1 MVAIPSQPRVVKF
14 GVFEVD
20 FQTREVR
27 KSGMNQKLAGQPF
40 RVLQALLENPHELV
54 TREQLRQR
62 LWPANTFVDYD
73 MALKKAVNRLREV
86 LGDSAEN
93 PHFIETIPRQGYR
106 FIGTI
111 QAAHGHGSPPASAT
125 LLSTRG
131 ARWSWIAGAG
141 LGALALVLVAFNA
154 GRLRTRIFAGS
165 HPPGIHSLAVLPL
178 SNLSGDPEQEYFAD
192 GMTDELITD
201 LAQISALRVIS
212 RTSVMHY
219 KGTSKTLPQ
228 IARELNADAVLEG
241 SVQRSGD
248 QVRIRAQLIYAVTDR
263 HLWAESYEGSL
274 RDVLGLQNKVA
285 SEIARQIRIQV
296 TPEEK
301 TRLANARPVNLE
313 AHEAYLK
320 ARYYLNQRTE
330 KGFQQSVRYFNEA
343 TQEDPNDSLGY
354 AGLADSYILLGEY
367 SLLPAKEAFAKART
381 AAAKALELDDS
392 LAEAHNALAAVKV
405 DYDWDWAGA
414 ESEFRRAIEL
424 NPGYATAHQ
433 WYAEL
438 LSQISRHEEALAQIK
453 LAEQLDP
460 FSLIINVVHGDA
472 LRCAG
477 QNDMSMEQLQKA
489 LEIDPNFAHAHF
501 QLGMTYLRKEA
512 FGDAIAE
519 LQRAVSLSPN
529 VTDYKGGLGYAYAVA
544 GKRPEAQK
552 LLKELKARSKQGYV
566 PRFYI
571 AGIYAGLGEKDQ
583 AMANLEKA
591 YDQHEQGLAVM
602 KREPMFDPLRSDARF
617 QELLRRM
624 NLPND
629 STPSGISRN

>member
-1 MVAIPSQPRVVKF
+1 MVANPSQLRVVKF

-20 FQTREVR
+20 FQSLEVR
-27 KSGMNQKLAGQPF
+27 KSGMKQKLAGQPF
-40 RVLQALLENPHELV
+40 HVLRALLENPHEIV

-62 LWPANTFVDYD
+62 LWPENTFIDFD
-73 MALKKAVNRLREV
+73 LALKKAVNRLREV

-111 QAAHGHGSPPASAT
+111 EAVGGHEGLPASVIDPSAG
-125 LLSTRG
+125 STR
-131 ARWSWIAGAG
+131 WKWVAGAG
-141 LGALALVLVAFNA
+141 LGVLALLLLVFNT
-154 GRLRTRIFAGS
+154 GEFRTRIFAGS
-165 HPPGIHSLAVLPL
+165 RPPEIHSLAVLPL

-228 IARELNADAVLEG
+228 IARELNADAILEG
-241 SVQRSGD
+241 SVQRSGEE
-248 QVRIRAQLIYAVTDR
+248 VRIRAQLIYAASDR

-274 RDVLGLQNKVA
+274 RDVLQLQNKVA

-301 TRLANARPVNLE
+301 ARLTNARPVNLE

-320 ARYYLNQRTE
+320 GRYYLNQRTE
-330 KGFQQSVRYFNEA
+330 NGFQQSVRYFEEA
-343 TQEDPNDSLGY
+343 MQKDPSYALGY
-354 AGLADSYILLGEY
+354 AGLADTYVLLGEY
-367 SLLPAKEAFAKART
+367 SLLPAEEAFPKAR
-381 AAAKALELDDS
+381 AAATKALELDDS

-405 DYDWDWAGA
+405 DYDWDWPGA
-414 ESEFRRAIEL
+414 EREFRRAILL
-424 NPGYATAHQ
+424 NPGYAMAHQ
-433 WYAEL
+433 WYSEL
-438 LSQISRHEEALAQIK
+438 LSQIGRHDEALAEIQ

-460 FSLIINVVHGDA
+460 FSLIINVVYGDA

-477 QNDMSMEQLQKA
+477 QNDMSLKQLHKA

-501 QLGMTYLRKEA
+501 HLGMTYLRKEA
-512 FGDAIAE
+512 FADAIAE
-519 LQRAVSLSPN
+519 FQKAVSLSPN

-544 GKRPEAQK
+544 GRRAEARR
-552 LLKELKARSKQGYV
+552 LLEELKARSKQGYV
-566 PRFYI
+566 PWFYL
-571 AGIYAGLGEKDQ
+571 AGIYAGLGDKDQ
-583 AMANLEKA
+583 AFANLEKA
-591 YDQHEQGLAVM
+591 YEQHEQGLAVM
-602 KREPMFDPLRSDARF
+602 NREPMFDPLREDPRYR
-617 QELLRRM
+617 ELLRRM
-624 NLPND
+624 RYPD
-629 STPSGISRN
+629 AWQP